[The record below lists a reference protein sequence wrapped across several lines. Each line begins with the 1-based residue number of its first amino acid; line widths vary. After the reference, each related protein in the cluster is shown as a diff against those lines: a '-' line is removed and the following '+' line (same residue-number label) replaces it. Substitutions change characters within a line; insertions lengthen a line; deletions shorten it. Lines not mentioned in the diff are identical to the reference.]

1 MSRKLERQEP
11 RTSSLDAKSSV
22 GDSPL
27 ESTSSAPRDWTSF
40 NLPPATLGQDTHSGP
55 GMGRTWSHP
64 NQLPNP
70 PCLYPYDPM
79 IWRLEQPRTPELHTF
94 SGEPGIPH
102 LCRNCPH
109 LQTPGPLSQLP
120 SSPYLEWT
128 QGLRLT
134 ECRSRAQSNQPF
146 RPVSTILALGKGQ
159 RVSEARPWG
168 QPRASS

>member
-1 MSRKLERQEP
+1 MRGKNLEHLP
-11 RTSSLDAKSSV
+11 WMPN
-22 GDSPL
+22 PL
-27 ESTSSAPRDWTSF
+27 WVILPLNPPHQHPGTGSSF

-70 PCLYPYDPM
+70 PCLCPSDPM
-79 IWRLEQPRTPELHTF
+79 IWRLEQPRTPDLHTF

-109 LQTPGPLSQLP
+109 LQTPGSLSQLP
-120 SSPYLEWT
+120 SSPCPEWT
-128 QGLRLT
+128 RGLRLT

-146 RPVSTILALGKGQ
+146 RPVSTILALGRGQ
-159 RVSEARPWG
+159 RVSEPRPWG
-168 QPRASS
+168 QPRVGS